1 MRFAFRGRVADSVLD
16 HEWRAIEYCVIDL
29 ETTGL
34 DLRRD
39 EIISVGAVP
48 VREGRIDL
56 GDSFYS
62 LVRPRCPVSV
72 DSIKIHGLRPG
83 DLADAPDP
91 AALGEALS
99 SRLSG
104 RVVVAHAAWIERAF
118 LGRMRSTVG
127 WSGVRAVIDTA
138 ALARATGWSAGHDL
152 GREPSLEVLARR
164 LGLPVCTPHHAL
176 GDALTTATV
185 FLALAARA
193 ERTRHPSVLS
203 VRDLCALSNA
213 HAH

>member
-1 MRFAFRGRVADSVLD
+1 MRFPFRGPATDSALEQ
-16 HEWRAIEYCVIDL
+16 EWRSAEYCVIDL

-34 DLRRD
+34 DLRCD

-62 LVRPRCPVSV
+62 LVRPRCAVSV
-72 DSIKIHGLRPG
+72 ASIKVHGLRPG
-83 DLADAPDP
+83 DLDSAPDP
-91 AALGEALS
+91 ATVGQALS
-99 SRLSG
+99 PRLSG

-118 LGRMRSTVG
+118 LSRTRSTVG
-127 WSGVRAVIDTA
+127 WSQVRAVVDTA
-138 ALARATGWSAGHDL
+138 ALARATGCWAGHDS
-152 GREPSLEVLARR
+152 GREPPLELLARR

-193 ERTRHPSVLS
+193 ERTRHPSALS